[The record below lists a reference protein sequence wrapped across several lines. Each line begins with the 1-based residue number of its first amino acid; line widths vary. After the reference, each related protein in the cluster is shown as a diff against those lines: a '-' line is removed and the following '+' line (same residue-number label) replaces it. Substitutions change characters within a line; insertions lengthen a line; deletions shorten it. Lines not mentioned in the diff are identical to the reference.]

1 MNAEN
6 FTVDEILAAFDFNDG
21 IYPREMV
28 DAAIERQ
35 SQIAPRLIDILK
47 QVIADPTPYAENED
61 RFSHIYALMLLG
73 HFKAAESHQTI
84 IDLFSLPE
92 KTVDSIYGDI
102 ITTNLPMILL
112 NTCGGSVEAIR
123 AMATNRSVGDYE
135 RISAIQAIVWAM
147 VDGWISREG
156 VIDLLG
162 SLLNEDEAQQGSEF
176 WGLLANL
183 ACDIYPEENMP
194 AIEKAYKDGLISPG
208 MIPFEAFELA
218 LADNKEAVLAD
229 LREEREAAA
238 IDDLHAE
245 MSRWACFE
253 SGEELFAPAGP
264 ADLFAS
270 DSYAPSV
277 SKSRKAEKKKQK
289 RKRKQANASKR
300 RNRR

>member
-1 MNAEN
+1 MNEDHL
-6 FTVDEILAAFDFNDG
+6 TIDEVLAAFEFNDG

-28 DAAIERQ
+28 DAAIERRE
-35 SQIAPRLIDILK
+35 QIAPRLIEILQ
-47 QVIADPTPYAENED
+47 QVIADPAPYAENED
-61 RFSHIYALMLLG
+61 RFSHIYAIMLLG
-73 HFKAAESHQTI
+73 HFKTAEAHQTI
-84 IDLFSLPE
+84 IDLFSLAE

-102 ITTNLPMILL
+102 VTTNLPMILL

-135 RISAIQAIVWAM
+135 RISAMQAIVWAM
-147 VDGWISREG
+147 VDGWISRNE

-162 SLLNEDEAQQGSEF
+162 SLFNEDEAQEGSEF
-176 WGLLANL
+176 WGLLANF
-183 ACDIYPEENMP
+183 ACDIYPEETMP
-194 AIEKAYKDGLISPG
+194 AIEKAYKEGLISPG
-208 MIPFEAFELA
+208 MIPFESFELA
-218 LADNKEAVLAD
+218 LADNKAAVLED

-253 SGEELFAPAGP
+253 SGEEMFMPAGP

-270 DSYAPSV
+270 DSYAPAV
-277 SKSRKAEKKKQK
+277 SKPKKADKQKQK

-300 RNRR
+300 KNRR